1 MFINNFILIFGF
13 TNIKLKTMEA
23 KSKTR
28 TEQILKVMHVV
39 AWIVVIGLVAE
50 AGAILISYSVS
61 YFNSEGAKNLY
72 MGLNL
77 YKLRELNF
85 WYYTQY
91 VSFLIAL
98 PLMKAFMVFL
108 VTKTLSKV
116 NLQNPFTMEVANI
129 LKRISYVL
137 VEIWVVSII
146 SSSHSKWLLNVTGEQ
161 LLAKPEGSFLFVAGL
176 VFIISQIFKRGVELQ
191 SENELTV

>member
-1 MFINNFILIFGF
+1 
-13 TNIKLKTMEA
+13 MEA

-116 NLQNPFTMEVANI
+116 NLQNPFTMEVAHI